1 MAFCLAELHLWST
14 KRSLQVKDTDIGTHQ
29 VYDKAEPAHPLEHHY
44 YHEKLQFCEARGIW
58 WTPSN
63 SRPDKL
69 RDSLKDLEE
78 LLQTSTCVSSRW
90 RTKQCC
96 QLMLSNG
103 VLVTLTLN
111 GPQLEHICTDRTL
124 VGRLPAN
131 TITEAVLREHLILLS
146 FKNHSQ
152 VAAVYLSRRNQDSP
166 EAGRRTEKLSQS
178 EIQVSYVEVTRSGLQ
193 QHLAL
198 NRLHDMAVCWWNL
211 EEPGGEMW
219 PWSATTKERDN
230 LLLLSCSHDKTLKI
244 LNSCFTEDNLL
255 DCCFSSVQ
263 PYQLLTVEIPA
274 GPQDPRAGSWAH
286 ACVYECARGRLHR
299 LSVTRIPLQS
309 DPVCCSRHPSETML
323 LFGLSDSSLVLHD
336 QRRGVSRQ
344 ASCSVPPT
352 VLAWHPAGAVVMVDG
367 GQGTLM
373 CFDVGL
379 APVHMALASEE
390 PSSSRTLALAQHLHS
405 AGGLERLQWAAGLEG
420 GPERTDTLLLFYHGG
435 PLAALKFK
443 LGALTGGC
451 MGPGEFL
458 QQRLRCGQVQEAVR
472 ILEAMNWATMEEEC
486 FRGLSSVVNFLL
498 RLPLNAEREALLEAV
513 LGVFYVPA
521 APLADTVTL
530 EYREPISKYARRFF
544 HHLLRHQR
552 FEKAFLLAL
561 DLESRDLFMDL
572 HYVAR
577 DKGEE
582 VFADVAKRKAK
593 EMEARVTAADGP
605 SRVCDSRNQGQSS
618 GSVPS
623 DPSPS
628 CTSTRVGGRTNRIQ
642 RRPNDITVTVNPEVF
657 RTLIQ
662 AVTTFTNQNSSDL
675 ASDRATPRRLAS
687 TVICSLPAGGATGD
701 AGDRNERVMDG
712 GSVWFP
718 QTANPG
724 DLRPRRVFTCSH

>member
-78 LLQTSTCVSSRW
+78 LLQTTTCVSSRW

-124 VGRLPAN
+124 VGRLPAS
-131 TITEAVLREHLILLS
+131 TIAEAVLREHLILLS
-146 FKNHSQ
+146 FKKHSQ

-178 EIQVSYVEVTRSGLQ
+178 EIQVSCVDMTKSGLH

-198 NRLHDMAVCWWNL
+198 NCLHDMAVCWWNW
-211 EEPGGEMW
+211 EDPGGETW
-219 PWSATTKERDN
+219 PWSATDKERDN
-230 LLLLSCSHDKTLKI
+230 LVLLSCSHDKNLKT
-244 LNSCFTEDNLL
+244 LNSLFTEDKLL
-255 DCCFSSVQ
+255 DCCFSSVH

-274 GPQDPRAGSWAH
+274 GPQ
-286 ACVYECARGRLHR
+286 
-299 LSVTRIPLQS
+299 
-309 DPVCCSRHPSETML
+309 
-323 LFGLSDSSLVLHD
+323 
-336 QRRGVSRQ
+336 
-344 ASCSVPPT
+344 
-352 VLAWHPAGAVVMVDG
+352 
-367 GQGTLM
+367 
-373 CFDVGL
+373 
-379 APVHMALASEE
+379 
-390 PSSSRTLALAQHLHS
+390 
-405 AGGLERLQWAAGLEG
+405 
-420 GPERTDTLLLFYHGG
+420 
-435 PLAALKFK
+435 
-443 LGALTGGC
+443 GALTGGR
-451 MGPGEFL
+451 MGHGEFL
-458 QQRLRCGQVQEAVR
+458 QQRLRCGQVREAVH
-472 ILEAMNWATMEEEC
+472 ILEAMNWATMEDEC

-498 RLPLNAEREALLEAV
+498 RLPLNAEREALLEAA
-513 LGVFYVPA
+513 LGVFYAPA
-521 APLADTVTL
+521 APLTDTVTL
-530 EYREPISKYARRFF
+530 EYREPVSKYARRFF

-561 DLESRDLFMDL
+561 DLERSDLFMDL

-582 VFADVAKRKAK
+582 VLADVAKRKAK
-593 EMEARVTAADGP
+593 EMEARVTAADG
-605 SRVCDSRNQGQSS
+605 SSHVCDSRNQGQSS

-623 DPSPS
+623 DPGPS
-628 CTSTRVGGRTNRIQ
+628 YTSARVGGRTNRIL
-642 RRPNDITVTVNPEVF
+642 RRPDDITVTVNPEVF

-662 AVTTFTNQNSSDL
+662 ADQNSSDP
-675 ASDRATPRRLAS
+675 ARERVAPRRPGVCRH
-687 TVICSLPAGGATGD
+687 VISSLPAGGANGD
-701 AGDRNERVMDG
+701 AGDRNERVTKG
-712 GSVWFP
+712 GSIWFP
-718 QTANPG
+718 QTTNPG
-724 DLRPRRVFTCSH
+724 DLRLLRVVTCGH